1 MLMEE
6 VADRV
11 EKDMVISFEIVN
23 NLDYNARFELIS
35 KCVDYE

>member
-11 EKDMVISFEIVN
+11 EKDMVISFEMVN

>member
-6 VADRV
+6 VADRI
-11 EKDMVISFEIVN
+11 EKDMVISFEMVN